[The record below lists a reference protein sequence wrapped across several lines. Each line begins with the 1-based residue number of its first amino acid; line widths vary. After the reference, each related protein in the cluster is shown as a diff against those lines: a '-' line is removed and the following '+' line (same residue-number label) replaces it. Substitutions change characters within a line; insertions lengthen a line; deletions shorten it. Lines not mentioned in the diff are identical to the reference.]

1 MRKSTF
7 LTMAI
12 AMVLAAFTFSCKQQE
27 ATPSTPIK
35 TLSEAMKTKLW
46 KIGINPTVA
55 EFINQKNPITN
66 EVTPGWLFG
75 GDMFVAENK
84 IDDLF
89 GGEVA
94 MNGLTGEQY
103 RTSNLVSV
111 NGSRTISVIGY
122 TGSGYALTS
131 RMRTGL
137 QWAINNYNRLNISLN
152 FTLSFAA
159 STNADIVVYN
169 NGASGGG
176 GSAGFPT
183 GGNPYKWV
191 QINAGTDG
199 FSTNVNEH
207 VIGHEIGHCLG
218 FRHTDYFNRS
228 ISCSSGGNEGSAG
241 VGAIHIPGTPTTNVN
256 NTTSLMLACFNSGV
270 DGEFTSSDVT
280 ALEYLY

>member
-1 MRKSTF
+1 MKNIRLLHS
-7 LTMAI
+7 LM
-12 AMVLAAFTFSCKQQE
+12 LAVITAFAFSCKQQE
-27 ATPSTPIK
+27 VAPNNPTK
-35 TLSEAMKTKLW
+35 TLSEEMKTKLW
-46 KIGINPTVA
+46 KVGINPTVA

-84 IDDLF
+84 LDDLF
-89 GGEVA
+89 GGDVA

-111 NGSRTISVIGY
+111 GGSRTISVIGY
-122 TGSGYALTS
+122 TGSGNALTS
-131 RMRTGL
+131 KMRTGL
-137 QWAINNYNRLNISLN
+137 QWAINNYNRLNIRLN
-152 FTLSFAA
+152 FTLSFSA

-169 NGASGGG
+169 NNQSGGG

-207 VIGHEIGHCLG
+207 VITHEIGHCLG

-228 ISCSSGGNEGSAG
+228 ISCGSGGNEGASN

-256 NTTSLMLACFNSGV
+256 SNTSLMVACFSNNSS
-270 DGEFTSSDVT
+270 GEFTSSDVT